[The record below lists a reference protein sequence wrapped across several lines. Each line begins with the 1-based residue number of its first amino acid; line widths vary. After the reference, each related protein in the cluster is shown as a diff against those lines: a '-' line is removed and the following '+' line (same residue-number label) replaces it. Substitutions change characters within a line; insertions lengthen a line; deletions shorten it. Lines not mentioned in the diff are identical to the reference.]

1 MATTIKDIIDGH
13 VAHQPT
19 MVMVETIGDLHLL
32 GICRL
37 TTKFTVS
44 RTISPGHDH
53 LHSHTTKVLLV
64 DHLGIIIF
72 HLDRHLPKTTTGT
85 ELSMLRHIVK
95 IAVGILR
102 QCLAFLRVD
111 LEVDILARKIV
122 ADRRFMTAIHT
133 FLPTQVQ
140 TRLLVFLKQT
150 TDTGMIG
157 RHTRTSVDP

>member
-1 MATTIKDIIDGH
+1 
-13 VAHQPT
+13 

-72 HLDRHLPKTTTGT
+72 HLDRHLRKTTTGT

-111 LEVDILARKIV
+111 LEVDILARKI
-122 ADRRFMTAIHT
+122 MTAIHT